1 MGLSLLVFYFMEKIR
16 ITDLQKMKIN
26 AEKISMIT
34 AYDAPIA
41 SIVDEAGIDV
51 VLVGDSLGNVVQG
64 RSDTLSVTMDH
75 MTYHTLMVSR
85 GIKRAH
91 LSCDMP
97 FMSYQISKHE
107 AIRNAGRLVKE
118 GNAESVKLEVNEEY
132 LETVY
137 SINKAG
143 IPVIS
148 HIGLCPQSIHRTG
161 GYRVQGRSDEE
172 GERLLELARSSQE
185 AGAFLVV
192 LESIP
197 AKLAHRITQS
207 LVIPTVGIGAGNV
220 CDGQVLVF
228 NDMAGLSPEP
238 LPKFTRKYADSRN
251 IFLDATKQYIKD
263 VKESRFPGKE
273 NEYE

>member
-1 MGLSLLVFYFMEKIR
+1 MDKVR
-16 ITDLQKMKIN
+16 ITDLQIMKDN

-34 AYDAPIA
+34 AYDAPVA

-75 MTYHTLMVSR
+75 MIYHTLMVSR
-85 GIKRAH
+85 GVKRAH
-91 LSCDMP
+91 ISCDMP
-97 FMSYQISKHE
+97 FMSYQASKHE
-107 AIRNAGRLVKE
+107 AISNAGRLIKE

-132 LETVY
+132 LETIY

-148 HIGLCPQSIHRTG
+148 HIGLCPQSIHKTG

-172 GERLLELARSSQE
+172 GEKLLELAISSQD
-185 AGAFLVV
+185 AGAFLLL

-197 AKLAHRITQS
+197 ARLAQRITQS
-207 LVIPTVGIGAGNV
+207 LKIPTVGIGAGNV

-238 LPKFTRKYADSRN
+238 LPKFAKKYADSRN
-251 IFLDATKQYIKD
+251 IFLDATKRYIKD
-263 VKESRFPGKE
+263 VKESKFPGKE